1 MSITE
6 MILKRALIAGIL
18 LACPILPFNANAQ
31 PASTKATVNA
41 PRHAEWTRLL
51 QAYVQ
56 PTSDGINLFD
66 YSALKANAND
76 RAALEAYIEYVSS
89 DLSEDFTPSERF
101 AALANLYNALTVR
114 LIVEN
119 YPVSSIRNIKPN
131 LFSTGPWK
139 QDIIT
144 LHDERVSL
152 DDIEHKMLRQ
162 EFDDPRVHYAVNCA
176 SIGCPNLRSSAWEA
190 ATLNEE
196 LDAAA
201 RDYINHPRGVS
212 VRKDGR
218 LAVSSIY
225 KWFREDFGGN
235 EKGVID
241 HLLRYAA
248 PDLRKQI
255 ETNPDIASYDYDWSL
270 NDTEQ
275 ETPE

>member
-1 MSITE
+1 M
-6 MILKRALIAGIL
+6 KRALIAGCL
-18 LACPILPFNANAQ
+18 LACPVLPFTANAQ
-31 PASTKATVNA
+31 ATSADTAVTA
-41 PRHAEWTRLL
+41 PRHADWTRLL
-51 QAYVQ
+51 QTYIRPSQ
-56 PTSDGINLFD
+56 DGVNRFD
-66 YSALKANAND
+66 YAALKASAAD
-76 RAALEAYIEYVSS
+76 REALNAYIKRLASGMS
-89 DLSEDFTPSERF
+89 TDMPGDERF
-101 AALANLYNALTVR
+101 VALANLYNALTVR

-144 LHDERVSL
+144 LNGERVSL
-152 DDIEHKMLRQ
+152 DDIEHRMLRR
-162 EFDDPRVHYAVNCA
+162 EYADPRVHYAVICA

-235 EKGVID
+235 EKGVVD
-241 HLLRYAA
+241 HLLKYAA